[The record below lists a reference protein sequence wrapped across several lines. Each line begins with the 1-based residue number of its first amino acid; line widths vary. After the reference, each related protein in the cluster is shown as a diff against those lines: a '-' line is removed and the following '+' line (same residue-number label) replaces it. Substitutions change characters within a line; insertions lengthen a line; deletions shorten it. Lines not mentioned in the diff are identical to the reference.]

1 MTRAH
6 RMAAVAAGGTL
17 LLVLLF
23 LIVPPEVAG
32 AFWRGSLGT
41 RNAFLS
47 GTLVRAIPLCLVGV
61 GLAIAF
67 RAGVFNIGGEGQLLL
82 GAMAAT
88 LVALSL
94 GPQLGAA
101 SIPVGMAA
109 AGVAGAGW
117 AGVAGF
123 LRARFGVLEVI
134 STIMLNFVAMNLV
147 SYAVRGP
154 LQEPTRIY
162 PQTSTIAEAARLPRL
177 FADARLHAGV
187 FVALLACAGAWWF
200 LTRTA
205 AGFRLRAAG
214 ASPEAARVSGRVNVA
229 RASLLAMIASGAV
242 AGIAGG
248 VEVTGVTYALYENLS
263 PGYGYSA
270 IAVAVLARLNP
281 LAVIPSALFFAM
293 LETGALGMQR
303 DAGVPS
309 TFAAVLEAVAIL
321 AVVAFHGW
329 FRDAAPAGQRTSAAV

>member
-1 MTRAH
+1 MTRGH
-6 RMAAVAAGGTL
+6 RVAAFLAAAVL
-17 LLVLLF
+17 LLAVLF
-23 LIVPPEVAG
+23 AIVPPDAPG

-82 GAMAAT
+82 GAVAAT

-94 GPQLGAA
+94 GPSLGAA

-109 AGVAGAGW
+109 AAIAGAGW
-117 AGVAGF
+117 AGIAGY

-154 LQEPTRIY
+154 LQEPTGIY
-162 PQTSTIAEAARLPRL
+162 PQTATFADAARLPRL
-177 FADARLHAGV
+177 FTDARLHAGV
-187 FVALLACAGAWWF
+187 FAAVIAAVAAWWF
-200 LTRTA
+200 LGRTA
-205 AGFRLRAAG
+205 SGFRLRAAG
-214 ASPEAARVSGRVNVA
+214 ASPSAARVSGRLNVA
-229 RASLLAMIASGAV
+229 RASLVAMIVSGAL
-242 AGIAGG
+242 AGLAGG
-248 VEVTGVTYALYENLS
+248 IEVTGVTYALYENVS
-263 PGYGYSA
+263 PGYGFSA

-281 LAVIPSALFFAM
+281 LAVIPSALFFAV

-309 TFAAVLEAVAIL
+309 TFAAVLEATAIL

-329 FRDAAPAGQRTSAAV
+329 FRDAPTDRTRTAAAA